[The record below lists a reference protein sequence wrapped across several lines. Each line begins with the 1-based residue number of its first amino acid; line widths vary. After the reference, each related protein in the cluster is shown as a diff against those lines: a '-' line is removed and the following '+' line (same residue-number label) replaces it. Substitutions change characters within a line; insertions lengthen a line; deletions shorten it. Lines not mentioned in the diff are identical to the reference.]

1 VPGVVHTPISTEGF
15 EIRKAVTF
23 VLLAA
28 LVLASAA
35 GGVAGLASGPQAAVP
50 PVASLVASLE
60 EPAPA
65 GLGPSGAA
73 ETAEQDPDPS
83 EFRLSESDIHLL
95 ARLITAEA
103 RGQPYAGQVAV
114 GAVVMNRVRSESFPD
129 SVRAAIYQ
137 PGQFEPVSNGH
148 INTEPT
154 ETALKAARAAAA
166 GEDPSGG
173 ALYFFAPAKTSNAFL
188 WNRPHKVTIGD
199 HRFTS

>member
-1 VPGVVHTPISTEGF
+1 VRGIIHTLTSTSTEDFG
-15 EIRKAVTF
+15 IRRAAAF

-35 GGVAGLASGPQAAVP
+35 GGVVGLAAGPQAAEP
-50 PVASLVASLE
+50 PVVVSP

-73 ETAEQDPDPS
+73 ETAEGDPDPPQS
-83 EFRLSESDIHLL
+83 RLSESDIRLL

-114 GAVVMNRVRSESFPD
+114 GAVVMNRMRSNSFPD
-129 SVRAAIYQ
+129 SVRAVIYQ
-137 PGQFEPVSNGH
+137 PGQFEPVANGH

-166 GEDPSGG
+166 GEDPTGG
-173 ALYFFAPAKTSNAFL
+173 ALYFFNPAKTSNAFL
-188 WNRPHKVTIGD
+188 WRRPHKVTIGD